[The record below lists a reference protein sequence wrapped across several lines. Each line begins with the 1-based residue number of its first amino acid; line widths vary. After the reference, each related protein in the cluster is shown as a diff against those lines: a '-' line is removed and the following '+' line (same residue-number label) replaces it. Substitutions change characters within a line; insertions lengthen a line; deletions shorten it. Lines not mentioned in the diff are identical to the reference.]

1 MRLKS
6 IRQNARSRIEPDTTH
21 YARNSPI
28 SRNLFGVAQGS
39 HLLRMNEART
49 VRIGSGEE
57 SRSQAGKYWINNNFN
72 IYNKKH
78 YSLIKLNFWK
88 NCYYR
93 ICHYPRGY
101 DSEADPQ
108 RL

>member
-1 MRLKS
+1 M
-6 IRQNARSRIEPDTTH
+6 
-21 YARNSPI
+21 
-28 SRNLFGVAQGS
+28 AQGS

-57 SRSQAGKYWINNNFN
+57 SRSQAGKYWINNNFD

-93 ICHYPRGY
+93 ICHTPGVTTPRLILNGY
-101 DSEADPQ
+101 EYASLTDRTDPEPVS
-108 RL
+108 